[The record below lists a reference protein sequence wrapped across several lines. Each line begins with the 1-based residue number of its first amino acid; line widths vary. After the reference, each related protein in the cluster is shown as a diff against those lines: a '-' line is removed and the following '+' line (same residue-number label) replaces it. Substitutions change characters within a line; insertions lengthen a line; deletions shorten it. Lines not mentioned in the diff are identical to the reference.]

1 MKSKLIEAKD
11 ERAKLET
18 ANNLLIDA
26 YRANCLQHGD
36 DEATLFKLET
46 REAELSAQLVGLNH
60 LCENIVVS
68 IQ

>member
-18 ANNLLIDA
+18 ENNLLIDA
-26 YRANCLQHGD
+26 YRESCLQYRD
-36 DEATLFKLET
+36 NEATLFKLGA